1 MPSSGAGVA
10 TTIALCLL
18 LAVVLLGPFF
28 GPGIARRVAGRIDD
42 ARDRRITRRP
52 VVSPVGALVDALRR
66 LSRELTTL
74 PAGAPW
80 ARQHGTRMAYDKVLA
95 QLCDEL
101 GIEHELPALGMGE
114 ARDME
119 RLRMED
125 AIYGKGLRIHTV
137 GT

>member
-1 MPSSGAGVA
+1 MPGSGGGLA
-10 TTIALCLL
+10 TTIALCVL

-28 GPGIARRVAGRIDD
+28 GPGITRSVRRRIGD
-42 ARDRRITRRP
+42 ARDRRIAARP
-52 VVSPVGALVDALRR
+52 VVSPVGSLVDALRR
-66 LSRELTTL
+66 LSRELTEL

-80 ARQHGTRMAYDKVLA
+80 ARQHGTRMAYDDVLA
-95 QLCDEL
+95 KLCDEL
-101 GIEHELPALGMGE
+101 DIEHELRSLGMGW

-125 AIYGKGLRIHTV
+125 ALYGKGLRIHTV